1 MPVILQEADFGNWL
15 DVNVTEPSKVAAMV
29 EKAQSD
35 FVHHPVTTRLNSAKT
50 DEEDFVKVIV
60 PVKESW

>member
-15 DVNVTEPSKVAAMV
+15 DANVTEPSKVAAMV

-35 FVHHPVTTRLNSAKT
+35 FCTSSGHDAIEQR
-50 DEEDFVKVIV
+50 EDG
-60 PVKESW
+60 